1 MFENEDIDRYM
12 HCIMPNLKKKCTGL
26 HIFLAD
32 LNIDHCV
39 ELTSLEAD
47 WVDFLY

>member
-1 MFENEDIDRYM
+1 MKLLIDICLYYAKF
-12 HCIMPNLKKKCTGL
+12 KKKCTGL